1 MQRTEFIGRLTA
13 FLAAWG
19 QEVCWKD
26 GGLCKPFVSDGLK
39 KYWIKAIA
47 VVI

>member
-1 MQRTEFIGRLTA
+1 MQRTEFIGRAAA

-26 GGLCKPFVSDGLK
+26 GGLCKPLVSDGLK
-39 KYWIKAIA
+39 KYCIKAIT
-47 VVI
+47 VEI